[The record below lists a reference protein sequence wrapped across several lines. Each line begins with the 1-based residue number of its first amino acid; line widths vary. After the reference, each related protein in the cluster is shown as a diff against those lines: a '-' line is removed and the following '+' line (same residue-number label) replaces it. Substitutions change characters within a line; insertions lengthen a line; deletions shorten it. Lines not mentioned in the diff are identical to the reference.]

1 MPLDLDQITQL
12 SPPVAL
18 AAALW
23 FLGAFL
29 KRSPVPDWLIPFL
42 LPLVGAIAF
51 PLIADVSEVNFNVK
65 SPAAFQAV
73 IGFCIGGASVAMNE
87 AGKQFVNRKDNP

>member
-51 PLIADVSEVNFNVK
+51 PFIADTSEVNFNVR
-65 SPAAFQAV
+65 SPAMFHA
-73 IGFCIGGASVAMNE
+73 ILGFCIGGAAVAMNE
-87 AGKQFVNRKDNP
+87 AGKQFLNRKDNP

>member
-1 MPLDLDQITQL
+1 MNLDLDQITQL

-23 FLGAFL
+23 VLGSIL
-29 KRSPVPDWLIPFL
+29 KRSPVPDWLIPFF
-42 LPLVGAIAF
+42 LPLAGAVAF
-51 PLIADVSEVNFNVK
+51 PFIADVSEVNFNVK

-73 IGFCIGGASVAMNE
+73 IGFCIGGAAVAMNE
-87 AGKQFVNRKDNP
+87 AGKQFLNRKDNP